1 MKWFYRKGKINIFAI
16 FFLFSTGCEKQTFK
30 WNEQDDHRWTYL
42 QVKKGISRLNLIKSD
57 KTGIKFKNQISDDL
71 IASNRALLSGSGVAL
86 GDIDGDGLTDIYF
99 CKTDGSNTLYRNR
112 GGWKFDDITEES
124 GVSCANQF
132 STGAVFADIDGDKD
146 LDLLVTALGGPNA
159 LFYNDGKGHFEEAG
173 KEAGF
178 YGQTGATSLAIAD
191 IDQDGDL
198 DIYRTNYK
206 TVMAKDIYTPLERSF
221 HQIVVEKA
229 GSHRIREKFIEHY
242 KVEIRGKQ
250 VLCLEMAEE
259 DEILINNGKGVFK
272 RESIT
277 DGRFIFNSSHT
288 DVKDWGLMARFQDI
302 DLDGDPDLY
311 VCNDFESP
319 DRFYIN
325 DGTGIF
331 KVVSPLTIRS
341 SSNSSMAIDF
351 SDLERDGDLDF
362 YIADMLSVRH
372 DRRKTQMGT
381 MIPTPLSI
389 GTIDNR
395 PQYMRNTLFLNRGD
409 QTYAEIAHYAGLQ
422 ASEWTWSLLFIDIDL
437 DGYEDVLASTGHAF
451 DVMDSDTD
459 FMIQSRTRARMIDFT
474 QSTMFLYPS
483 LETKNFF

>member
-16 FFLFSTGCEKQTFK
+16 FFLFSTGCEQQTFK

-198 DIYRTNYK
+198 DILMGGNLYNVK
-206 TVMAKDIYTPLERSF
+206 PEVGIYDASYGF
-221 HQIVVEKA
+221 
-229 GSHRIREKFIEHY
+229 FIENTPKGLYYHP
-242 KVEIRGKQ
+242 
-250 VLCLEMAEE
+250 
-259 DEILINNGKGVFK
+259 NGKGFNISGEIRSLVIDK
-272 RESIT
+272 DQVWVARNRDT
-277 DGRFIFNSSHT
+277 LGRFI
-288 DVKDWGLMARFQDI
+288 I
-302 DLDGDPDLY
+302 
-311 VCNDFESP
+311 
-319 DRFYIN
+319 
-325 DGTGIF
+325 
-331 KVVSPLTIRS
+331 
-341 SSNSSMAIDF
+341 
-351 SDLERDGDLDF
+351 
-362 YIADMLSVRH
+362 
-372 DRRKTQMGT
+372 
-381 MIPTPLSI
+381 
-389 GTIDNR
+389 
-395 PQYMRNTLFLNRGD
+395 
-409 QTYAEIAHYAGLQ
+409 
-422 ASEWTWSLLFIDIDL
+422 
-437 DGYEDVLASTGHAF
+437 
-451 DVMDSDTD
+451 
-459 FMIQSRTRARMIDFT
+459 
-474 QSTMFLYPS
+474 
-483 LETKNFF
+483 KN